1 MKPRLIAFDLDGTLL
16 NTQKHIP
23 QENKDALIAAAE
35 EGVILV
41 PATGRI
47 LGGMPEEL
55 MELGLFRYF
64 IFSNGAEIYDLQE
77 RRRIQD
83 ACIPTDLA
91 LRICDY
97 MDTLPV
103 LYDFYRGET
112 GYMQQEMHQQALTL
126 MAFEPYMVDLIRR
139 LRVPVPDIR
148 EEIKKHPETPLEKMQ
163 MYFRLEDMDLREKQM
178 IEVPRRFPDVMASS
192 SVKNNLEINS
202 VKAGKGQAL
211 LAICRLLEIPEEA
224 SMAFGDGRNDAELL
238 KMAGCGVA
246 MANAH
251 PSVLEVADRVTENN
265 DKAGV
270 GKEIFRCLKEE

>member
-64 IFSNGAEIYDLQE
+64 IFSNGAEIYDLKE
-77 RRRIQD
+77 KRRIHD

-91 LRICDY
+91 LRIVDY
-97 MDTLPV
+97 MDALPV

-112 GYMQQEMHQQALTL
+112 GYMQEEMHRQALTL

-148 EEIKKHPETPLEKMQ
+148 EEIRKHPDTPLEKMQ
-163 MYFRLEDMDLREKQM
+163 MYFRLEDMDLREEQM
-178 IEVPRRFPDVMASS
+178 AAVPRTFPEVMASS
-192 SVKNNLEINS
+192 SVRNNLEINS
-202 VKAGKGQAL
+202 VKAGKGKAL
-211 LAICRLLEIPEEA
+211 RAICEILEIPVEA

-238 KMAGCGVA
+238 
-246 MANAH
+246 
-251 PSVLEVADRVTENN
+251 E
-265 DKAGV
+265 
-270 GKEIFRCLKEE
+270 

>member
-64 IFSNGAEIYDLQE
+64 IFSNGAEIYDLKE
-77 RRRIQD
+77 KRRIHD

-91 LRICDY
+91 LRIVDY
-97 MDTLPV
+97 MDALPV

-112 GYMQQEMHQQALTL
+112 GYMQEEMHRQALTL

-148 EEIKKHPETPLEKMQ
+148 EEIRKHPDTPLEKMQ
-163 MYFRLEDMDLREKQM
+163 MYFRLEDMDLREEQM
-178 IEVPRRFPDVMASS
+178 AAVPRTFPEVMASS
-192 SVKNNLEINS
+192 SVRNNLEINS
-202 VKAGKGQAL
+202 VKAGKGKAL
-211 LAICRLLEIPEEA
+211 RAICEMLSIPVEA

-238 KMAGCGVA
+238 EMAGCGVA

-251 PSVLEVADRVTENN
+251 PNVLAVADRVTENN
-265 DKAGV
+265 DEAGV
-270 GKEIFRCLKEE
+270 GKEIFRSLKG